1 METSQ
6 PCVQTESHCC
16 PVLEME
22 TSPTMCANLEP
33 STIFIAAA
41 CASFSP
47 QELFQ
52 VAQDLI
58 HVSEDSEQHT
68 ASRMQ
73 SGWSLLSA
81 YISMGP
87 TYVRALVP
95 ALLGLWK
102 NFFPHSMKQLK
113 EELSKESLS
122 SLTFLL
128 EQRTGVLS
136 GTTAPQD

>member
-1 METSQ
+1 M
-6 PCVQTESHCC
+6 
-16 PVLEME
+16 
-22 TSPTMCANLEP
+22 
-33 STIFIAAA
+33 
-41 CASFSP
+41 
-47 QELFQ
+47 
-52 VAQDLI
+52 AQDLI